1 MNCTQYR
8 IYKKWKGEIT
18 MAFKTKSKNPGNR
31 ECSSIKQVLLDMKS
45 AGFNPLLI
53 DDLLCEFEDELVK
66 AEEAERIYLSHQ
78 YPQHSIIFFKVSNKI
93 EFFKI
98 LSPKAVVVLN
108 AMSSTMNTGNLIQIT
123 QDDLMNITNLGN
135 KKTIREA
142 LIELQAKGFIVIKLK
157 GNTRRGTVYMI
168 NPLVATCGTAKSDME
183 RIFWKE
189 TGTHYDGRERVTEYS
204 EPHAT
209 WNENI
214 KKRTYSIGYGKL
226 DTTKGEIRFG
236 KVNEP
241 KIHIKKGSPEA
252 TDEPDDD
259 LPMWV

>member
-1 MNCTQYR
+1 
-8 IYKKWKGEIT
+8 
-18 MAFKTKSKNPGNR
+18 MAFRTKSKNPENK

-53 DDLLCEFEDELVK
+53 DDLLGEFEDEPGK

-78 YPQHSIIFFKVSNKI
+78 YPQRSIVFFKVSNKI

-108 AMSSTMNTGNLIQIT
+108 AMCSTMNTGNLIQIT
-123 QDDLMNITNLGN
+123 QDDLLNITNLGN

-142 LIELQAKGFIVIKLK
+142 LIELQENGFVVVKLK

-168 NPLVATCGTAKSDME
+168 NPLVATSGTKKTDLE
-183 RIFWKE
+183 KIFWKL
-189 TGTHYDGRERVTEYS
+189 TGTNYDGLRRTTKYS
-204 EPHAT
+204 KPHAT
-209 WNENI
+209 WDENI
-214 KKRTYSIGYGKL
+214 KKRTYSNGYGKL

-236 KVNEP
+236 KINEP
-241 KIHIKKGSPEA
+241 QIHIKKGSPVA
-252 TDEPDDD
+252 PDEPDDE
-259 LPMWV
+259 LPIWV